1 MDKTSI
7 INELKTALQIALLK
21 HKEMHEV
28 AADKGK
34 TKYAYMIL
42 IAVAVLGFIGQQ
54 LFTSFFKPSFL
65 GGLGMALYQLVMMVV
80 GIYVMSIVAKS
91 IFKGTA
97 KHDEFFRV
105 MAYGGVVGAVMI
117 VPMLGFIAGIWSLV
131 LLVVILKTVHK
142 LTIGGAIG
150 TIIISII
157 ILGLLGMIL
166 GKLGLGYGYGGMR
179 GSYKFDSF
187 GGKGT
192 INLDADGG
200 FKMDFKAE
208 NGEEGGTV
216 NVDNGQ
222 VEVTDESGDTTG
234 TMQYDENGDYE
245 VNTPDGSVK
254 VEDGTV
260 TITGP
265 DGKLMQ
271 IEVPQQ

>member
-54 LFTSFFKPSFL
+54 LFTSFFKPSLL
-65 GGLGMALYQLVMMVV
+65 GGIGMAIYQLVMMVV

-91 IFKGTA
+91 IFKGSA
-97 KHDEFFRV
+97 KHDEFFRT
-105 MAYGGVVGAVMI
+105 MAYGGIVGAVMI
-117 VPMLGFIAGIWSLV
+117 VPMLGFIAGIWSIV

-142 LTIGGAIG
+142 LTTGGAIG

-166 GKLGLGYGYGGMR
+166 GKMGLGYGYGGMR
-179 GSYKFDSF
+179 GSYQFEGF
-187 GGKGT
+187 GAKGV
-192 INLDADGG
+192 INMDGDDYR
-200 FKMDFKAE
+200 MDFKAE

-216 NVDNGQ
+216 KMEDGQ
-222 VEVTDESGDTTG
+222 VTVTDESGDTTG
-234 TMQYDENGDYE
+234 TMEYDENGDYE
-245 VNTPDGSVK
+245 VNTADGSVK
-254 VEDGTV
+254 MEDGKV